1 MLEALQQEFMQNA
14 LMAGLLVSIASGI
27 VGSFVVV
34 SRIVFMAGGIAHA
47 AYGGVG
53 MGFFFGFNPV
63 MGAIGFS
70 LFMAMVMGLVQR
82 KTQLREDTVI
92 GMLWSIGMAIGII
105 FVDAT
110 EGYTAGFRSYLF
122 GSILAVPRSELWLML
137 ALDILIIALVWL
149 FYKELVAISF
159 DSTFATV
166 RNVPVDGLYLMLMG
180 LIALTAAMLMQVVG
194 LILLIALLSMPAAI
208 ANLYTKTMKNTILL
222 AIALSMAFTTIGL
235 WLSFALNLTSGATIV
250 LCAAI
255 AYLASLGINFLRR
268 QVYILGRSIE
278 EV

>member
-14 LMAGLLVSIASGI
+14 IMAGLLVSIATGI
-27 VGSFVVV
+27 IGSFVVV

-63 MGAIGFS
+63 LGAIGFS
-70 LFMAMVMGLVQR
+70 LCMAMVMEFIQR

-105 FVDAT
+105 FIDAT
-110 EGYTAGFRSYLF
+110 EGYNADLMSYLF
-122 GSILAVPRSELWLML
+122 GSILAVPRYDLWLML
-137 ALDILIIALVWL
+137 GLNILIILLVLL

-166 RNVPVDGLYLMLMG
+166 RNVPVDGLYFMLMG
-180 LIALTAAMLMQVVG
+180 LIALTVAMLMQVVG

-208 ANLYTKTMKNTILL
+208 ANLYTKTLKYMIPL

-235 WLSFALNLTSGATIV
+235 WLSFLLNLTSGATIV
-250 LCAAI
+250 LCTAS
-255 AYLASLGINFLRR
+255 AYIASLGINVLRR
-268 QVYILGRSIE
+268 RNNTKLYPTAID
-278 EV
+278 

>member
-14 LMAGLLVSIASGI
+14 LMAGLLVSIATGI
-27 VGSFVVV
+27 IGSFVVV

-63 MGAIGFS
+63 LGAIGFS
-70 LFMAMVMGLVQR
+70 LCMAMVMEFIQR

-105 FVDAT
+105 FIDAT
-110 EGYTAGFRSYLF
+110 EGYNADLMSYLF
-122 GSILAVPRSELWLML
+122 GSILAVPRYDLWLML
-137 ALDILIIALVWL
+137 GLNILIILLVWL

-166 RNVPVDGLYLMLMG
+166 RNVPVDGLYFMLMG
-180 LIALTAAMLMQVVG
+180 LIALTVAMLMQVVG

-208 ANLYTKTMKNTILL
+208 ANLYTKTLKYMIPL

-235 WLSFALNLTSGATIV
+235 WLSFLLNLTSGATIV
-250 LCAAI
+250 LCTAI
-255 AYLASLGINFLRR
+255 AYIASLGINFLRR
-268 QVYILGRSIE
+268 RNNTKLYPTAID
-278 EV
+278 